1 MKHSV
6 PEWHK
11 TLPRAKLTEAD
22 LRRIGRIARAAI
34 RSLQY
39 DAAKMRKRVMQ
50 QLARRVNRMYPRK
63 EKV

>member
-6 PEWHK
+6 PEWPK
-11 TLPRAKLTEAD
+11 TLPRAKLTAAD

-34 RSLQY
+34 RSLRY
-39 DAAKMRKRVMQ
+39 NTAKMRKHDMQ
-50 QLARRVNRMYPRK
+50 QLAQRVNRMYPHK

>member
-6 PEWHK
+6 PEWPK

-22 LRRIGRIARAAI
+22 LRRIDRIARAAI

-50 QLARRVNRMYPRK
+50 QLAQRVNRMYPRK